1 MSQKKE
7 SNAFQDVITIRID
20 RNLNNTLN
28 KMKERL
34 GISKADLIRNYLELS
49 KYIVKQKGAIKALN
63 NRNFIVIKK
72 SYVRKLI
79 ENVEEKE
86 KVKLG
91 DKLARFIND
100 IARING
106 KEDNVDF
113 KLELCDNLGFFT
125 KFIDEENYLL
135 ITKEFGPSKF
145 VEAFLWRL
153 FNKKEMNPN
162 YVEEEMKGNKSL
174 RAKYKSEIQPI
185 SRSSSHYSFE
195 FAKPPEQEEQT

>member
-1 MSQKKE
+1 MSQKKG

-20 RNLNNTLN
+20 RNLNNNLN

-49 KYIVKQKGAIKALN
+49 KYIVKQKGSIKALN
-63 NRNFIVIKK
+63 NRNFIVVKR
-72 SYVRKLI
+72 SYVRRLI
-79 ENVEEKE
+79 ENTEEKE
-86 KVKLG
+86 QIKLG

-106 KEDNVDF
+106 KEDNVDY
-113 KLELCDNLGFFT
+113 KLELCDSLGFFT
-125 KFIDEENYLL
+125 NFIDEENYLL

-145 VEAFLWRL
+145 VEAFLWRI
-153 FNKKEMNPN
+153 FNNKEMNPN
-162 YVEEEMKGNKSL
+162 YTEEDMKGNKSL
-174 RAKYKSEIQPI
+174 RAKYKSEIQPT

-195 FAKPPEQEEQT
+195 FAKSPEKEE

>member
-1 MSQKKE
+1 MSQKIG

-20 RNLNNTLN
+20 KNLNNNLN

-49 KYIVKQKGAIKALN
+49 KYIVKQKGSIKALN
-63 NRNFIVIKK
+63 NRNFIVVKR
-72 SYVRKLI
+72 SYVRRLI
-79 ENVEEKE
+79 ENMEEKE
-86 KVKLG
+86 QIKLG

-106 KEDNVDF
+106 KEDNVDY

-125 KFIDEENYLL
+125 NFIDEENYLL

-145 VEAFLWRL
+145 VEAFLWRI
-153 FNKKEMNPN
+153 FNNKEMNPN
-162 YVEEEMKGNKSL
+162 YIEEDMKGNKSL
-174 RAKYKSEIQPI
+174 RAKYKSEIQPT

-195 FAKPPEQEEQT
+195 FAKSPEKEE